1 MTLQVSARRLFL
13 PIVAAL
19 ALFFGLTTLAHAQP
33 GNVAVFNNP
42 QFIDN
47 DNQDAPTE
55 FEAEG
60 PNTIASLQSFGENV
74 TAFTDFSAAGFS
86 AALAGKDSLVIPE
99 EEPQSQEVITLRGVT
114 SDCLDAFMDDDARNV
129 IRNFVNAGGQLVV
142 LAVGEDD
149 CNATLVNH
157 IFNWS
162 LGTSDETDAIHARGK
177 GLIVFNK
184 TPDANGTEW
193 QDGPASIPENDAT
206 GVVLESTLPAVG
218 GKSIYSDG
226 QGDAAVSVVPA
237 GDGSV
242 GLLGYDWFN
251 SSPPNPVLAT
261 TPSDIH
267 IGRAQTRGGEPGQ
280 DFGWQDVLRRSV
292 DLPLLNVNDVSL
304 NEGNSGNTAFGFT
317 VSTSQNHSENVKAS
331 FATADGSAKA
341 GSDYTAGSGGVTVA
355 RFTGSSPLTV
365 NVTGD
370 TAIEPNE
377 TFSVNLAGAYPAA
390 AGKPGAG
397 AIVNDDFAAPKVRVA
412 GVRSACISK
421 AIRVRFSINTSST
434 LKSVR
439 VTLDGK
445 RVASTKKKRFTV
457 GVNAKKLT
465 AGRHRLVVV
474 ATDTAGKKTTLRRTI
489 SVCAAAKPRHQTG
502 PRFTG

>member
-1 MTLQVSARRLFL
+1 
-13 PIVAAL
+13 VAAL

-47 DNQDAPTE
+47 DNQDGPNT

-99 EEPQSQEVITLRGVT
+99 EEPQSEEPLRGAS
-114 SDCLDAFMDDDARNV
+114 SDCLDAFMDDDARAV
-129 IRNFVNAGGQLVV
+129 IKNFVNAGGQLVV
-142 LAVGEDD
+142 LAVGEDG
-149 CNATLVNH
+149 CNAELVNH

-162 LGTSDETDAIHARGK
+162 LGTSDEADLILARGK
-177 GLIVFNK
+177 GPVIFNK
-184 TPDANGTEW
+184 TLDANGTEW
-193 QDGPASIPENDAT
+193 QDGPGSIPENDAT
-206 GVVLESTLPAVG
+206 GVVFEDSLPAVSG
-218 GKSIYSDG
+218 RSIYSDG
-226 QGDAAVSVVPA
+226 AGDAAVSVIPV

-242 GLLGYDWFN
+242 SLLGYDWFN

-261 TPSDIH
+261 TPSDVR
-267 IGRAQTRGGEPGQ
+267 IGRSQTRGDEAGQ

-304 NEGNSGNTAFGFT
+304 NEGNSGNTPFGFA
-317 VSTSQNHSENVKAS
+317 VSTSQNHSENVKAN
-331 FATADGSAKA
+331 FATADGTAKA

-377 TFSVNLAGAYPAA
+377 TFSVNLAGAYPAVV
-390 AGKPGAG
+390 GKPGAG
-397 AIVNDDFAAPKVRVA
+397 AIVNDDFAAPKVSVA
-412 GVRSACISK
+412 GVRTACISK
-421 AIRVRFSINTSST
+421 AIRVRFSINTGAG

-474 ATDTAGKKTTLRRTI
+474 ATDAAGKKTTLRRTI
-489 SVCAAAKPRHQTG
+489 SVCAAAKPRRQAG